1 MKEEM
6 IEHRGVLTA
15 VADGSGRVLIE
26 QASACSQCHAKSMCM
41 AADSKEKEVDVVL
54 AEPLQVGD
62 RVIVYGSSSLGMKA
76 VLLAYVLPFVLLVAI
91 VLLLGQVVNNEA
103 IVGTVALLSLI
114 PYLILLKIFSKRL
127 NRKFV
132 FYAKKQ

>member
-15 VADGSGRVLIE
+15 VADGSGRVFIE

-62 RVIVYGSSSLGMKA
+62 RVVVYGSSSLGMKA